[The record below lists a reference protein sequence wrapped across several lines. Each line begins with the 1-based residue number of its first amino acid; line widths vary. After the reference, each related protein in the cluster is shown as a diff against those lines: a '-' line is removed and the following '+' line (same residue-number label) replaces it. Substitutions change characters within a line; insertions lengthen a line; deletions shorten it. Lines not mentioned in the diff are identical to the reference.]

1 MMIVSD
7 DNGASMA
14 CVHVPV
20 NACDNSVAECI
31 DADAFPAMTR
41 KRGCRKQRLQPDR
54 KAW

>member
-1 MMIVSD
+1 MIVSN

-14 CVHVPV
+14 WVHVPV

-31 DADAFPAMTR
+31 NADTLPAITW
-41 KRGCRKQRLQPDR
+41 KRGCRKQRLQPDW